1 LPTEIRMTSIF
12 VFHSPSHGNRM
23 SQTTENGLIQSGPV
37 LSTFARYA
45 LPSILGLLAITTASI
60 VDGIFVGH
68 FVSSNGL
75 AAINLLIPYLT
86 LAFGFALMI
95 AIGGAVRCGHFL
107 GQSMAE
113 KASSILSKCL
123 AAVLIVGISFMLLSW
138 WQDKTILRLLGTPDS
153 LLSLILPYFHV
164 ISVVLV
170 VQIFTMVL
178 YYFVRQDN
186 GQKLG
191 TIALVTGALMNIV
204 LDSLFIVYLDMGLL
218 GAAWATAIAQAVQ
231 LLILMR
237 YFLRKKRLLFWSWPG
252 DWAEFRHISFN
263 GLSEFINEISGGLVI
278 LLLNWV
284 LVTQLNVD
292 GIAAFA
298 VINYMIFVSL
308 MLYYGIADAL
318 HLLVSHN
325 HGAGNPQRITQ
336 FLFTAIAMVL
346 LISLGMTLV
355 LLLWPQSLTEL
366 FLNEAAQGT
375 SELSLHFVQLVW
387 PLFLINGVNV
397 ILSIYLTAM
406 QKPKP
411 SMLIAM
417 SRGLVLP
424 VGLLLLFTLLLSSPM
439 FLVALPLAE
448 WLTFILAAFLC
459 WRYRPAKLI
468 PVN

>member
-1 LPTEIRMTSIF
+1 
-12 VFHSPSHGNRM
+12 M
-23 SQTTENGLIQSGPV
+23 SDTTENGLIQSGPI
-37 LSTFARYA
+37 LSTFSRFA

-68 FVSSNGL
+68 FVNSDGL

-86 LAFGFALMI
+86 IVFGFALMI
-95 AIGGAVRCGHFL
+95 AIGGAVRCGHYL
-107 GQSMAE
+107 GQAMAE
-113 KASSILSKCL
+113 QASSVLSKCL
-123 AAVLIVGISFMLLSW
+123 AAVLMVGISFMLLSW
-138 WQDKTILRLLGTPDS
+138 WQDQTILRLLGTPNS
-153 LLSLILPYFHV
+153 LLPLILPYFHV
-164 ISVVLV
+164 IAAVLV
-170 VQIFTMVL
+170 IQIFTMVL

-191 TIALVTGALMNIV
+191 TTALVTGALMNIV
-204 LDSLFIVYLDMGLL
+204 LDALFIGYFNMGLV
-218 GAAWATAIAQAVQ
+218 GAAWATAIAQTVQ
-231 LLILMR
+231 LVILIS
-237 YFLRKKRLLFWSWPG
+237 YFLRQQRLLYWSWPG
-252 DWAEFRHISFN
+252 DWAELKHISFN
-263 GLSEFINEISGGLVI
+263 GLSECINEISGGLVI
-278 LLLNWV
+278 LVLNW
-284 LVTQLNVD
+284 LLITQLDVD

-325 HGAGNPQRITQ
+325 HGAGKPQRITQ

-355 LLLWPQSLTEL
+355 LLLCPESLTQL

-375 SELSLHFVQLVW
+375 AELSVHFAQLVW

-411 SMLIAM
+411 SMLIAL
-417 SRGLVLP
+417 SRGLILP
-424 VGLLLLFTLLLSSPM
+424 VGLLLLFTFILSSPL

-448 WLTFILAAFLC
+448 WLTFSLAAALC
-459 WRYRPAKLI
+459 WRYRPTKLI
-468 PVN
+468 TVN

>member
-1 LPTEIRMTSIF
+1 
-12 VFHSPSHGNRM
+12 M
-23 SQTTENGLIQSGPV
+23 SETTENGLIHSGPV
-37 LSTFARYA
+37 LATFARFA

-68 FVSSNGL
+68 FVSSDGL

-86 LAFGFALMI
+86 LVFGFALMI

-107 GQSMAE
+107 GQKMVE
-113 KASSILSKCL
+113 KASSVLSKCL
-123 AAVLIVGISFMLLSW
+123 AAVLLVGVSFMLLSW
-138 WQDKTILRLLGTPDS
+138 WQDEHILRLLGTPDS
-153 LLSLILPYFHV
+153 LLPLILPYFHV
-164 ISVVLV
+164 IAAVLV
-170 VQIFTMVL
+170 IQIFTMVL

-186 GQKLG
+186 GQRLG
-191 TIALVTGALMNIV
+191 TTALVTGALMNIV
-204 LDSLFIVYLDMGLL
+204 LDALFIVHFEMGLV
-218 GAAWATAIAQAVQ
+218 GAAWATAIAQGVQ
-231 LLILMR
+231 LLILIT
-237 YFLRKKRLLFWSWPG
+237 YFLRPQRLLHWSWPT
-252 DWAEFRHISFN
+252 DWAEFKHISFN

-278 LLLNWV
+278 LVLNWL
-284 LVTQLNVD
+284 LVTQLDVD

-325 HGAGNPQRITQ
+325 HGAGNAERITQ
-336 FLFTAIAMVL
+336 FLFTAIAAVMM
-346 LISLGMTLV
+346 ISLGMTL
-355 LLLWPQSLTEL
+355 LLLLCPEYLTQL

-375 SELSLHFVQLVW
+375 AELSLQFSQLVW

-424 VGLLLLFTLLLSSPM
+424 VGLLLLFSLLFSSPQ

-448 WLTFILAAFLC
+448 WLTFILASALC
-459 WRYRPAKLI
+459 WHYRPAKAI
-468 PVN
+468 TVN

>member
-1 LPTEIRMTSIF
+1 
-12 VFHSPSHGNRM
+12 M
-23 SQTTENGLIQSGPV
+23 SETTENGLIHSGPV
-37 LSTFARYA
+37 LATFARFA

-68 FVSSNGL
+68 FVSSDGL
-75 AAINLLIPYLT
+75 AAINLLLPYLT
-86 LAFGFALMI
+86 LVFGFALMI

-107 GQSMAE
+107 GQTMAE
-113 KASSILSKCL
+113 KASSVLSKCL
-123 AAVLIVGISFMLLSW
+123 AAVLLVGVSFLLLSW
-138 WQDKTILRLLGTPDS
+138 WQDETILRLLGTPES
-153 LLSLILPYFHV
+153 LMPLILPYFHV
-164 ISVVLV
+164 IAAVLV
-170 VQIFTMVL
+170 IQIFTMVL

-186 GQKLG
+186 GQRLG
-191 TIALVTGALMNIV
+191 TTALVTGALMNIA
-204 LDSLFIVYLDMGLL
+204 LDALFIVHFEMGLV
-218 GAAWATAIAQAVQ
+218 GAAWATAIAQGVQ
-231 LLILMR
+231 LLILIT
-237 YFLRKKRLLFWSWPG
+237 YFLRPQRLLYWSWPR
-252 DWAEFRHISFN
+252 DWAEFKHISFN

-278 LLLNWV
+278 LVLNWL
-284 LVTQLNVD
+284 LVTQLGVD

-325 HGAGNPQRITQ
+325 HGAGNTERIVQ
-336 FLFTAIAMVL
+336 FLFTAIAAVML
-346 LISLGMTLV
+346 LSFGMTL
-355 LLLWPQSLTEL
+355 LLLLCPEYLTQL

-375 SELSLHFVQLVW
+375 AELSLQFAELVW

-417 SRGLVLP
+417 SRGLILP
-424 VGLLLLFTLLLSSPM
+424 IGLLLLFSLLFSSPQ

-448 WLTFILAAFLC
+448 WLTFILAVALC
-459 WRYRPAKLI
+459 WHYRASKART
-468 PVN
+468 VK

>member
-1 LPTEIRMTSIF
+1 
-12 VFHSPSHGNRM
+12 M
-23 SQTTENGLIQSGPV
+23 SDTTENGLIHSGPV
-37 LSTFARYA
+37 LATFARFA

-68 FVSSNGL
+68 FVSSDGL

-86 LAFGFALMI
+86 LVFGFALMI

-113 KASSILSKCL
+113 KASSVLSKCL
-123 AAVLIVGISFMLLSW
+123 AAVLLVGVSFMLLSW
-138 WQDKTILRLLGTPDS
+138 WQDERILRLLGTPDS
-153 LLSLILPYFHV
+153 LLPLILPYFHV
-164 ISVVLV
+164 IAAVLV
-170 VQIFTMVL
+170 IQIFTMVL

-191 TIALVTGALMNIV
+191 TTALVTGALMNIV
-204 LDSLFIVYLDMGLL
+204 LDTVFIGYLDMGLL
-218 GAAWATAIAQAVQ
+218 GAAWATAIAQTVQ
-231 LLILMR
+231 LVILVS
-237 YFLRKKRLLFWSWPG
+237 YFLRQQRLLYWSWPS
-252 DWAEFRHISFN
+252 DWAELKHISFN
-263 GLSEFINEISGGLVI
+263 GLSECINEISGGLVI
-278 LLLNWV
+278 LVLNWL

-325 HGAGNPQRITQ
+325 HGAGKPQRISQ

-355 LLLWPQSLTEL
+355 LLLCPQFLTAL

-375 SELSLHFVQLVW
+375 AELSVQFAQLVW

-411 SMLIAM
+411 SMLIAL
-417 SRGLVLP
+417 SRGLILP
-424 VGLLLLFTLLLSSPM
+424 VGLLLLFTFILSSPL

-448 WLTFILAAFLC
+448 WLTFSLAAVLC
-459 WRYRPAKLI
+459 WHYRPTKLI
-468 PVN
+468 TVN